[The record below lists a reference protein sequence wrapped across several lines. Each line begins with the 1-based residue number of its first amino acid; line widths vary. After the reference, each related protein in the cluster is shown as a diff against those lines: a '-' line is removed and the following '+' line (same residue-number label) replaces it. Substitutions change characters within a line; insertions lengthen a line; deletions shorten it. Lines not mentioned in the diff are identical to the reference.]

1 MLKPFL
7 NSTQPKPISKDAQV
21 AKNIIDLLFINIDTN
36 IKNDR
41 KMNGFTKSLIM
52 GQLPKIRDG
61 SKDYVNDMPAFAVKT
76 LLDSIQSEL
85 NKRK

>member
-1 MLKPFL
+1 MLNF
-7 NSTQPKPISKDAQV
+7 NPKNTSKDVQV

-41 KMNGFTKSLIM
+41 KMNGFTKSLIT

-61 SKDYVNDMPAFAVKT
+61 SKDYINDMPTFAVKI

-85 NKRK
+85 DKRK

>member
-1 MLKPFL
+1 MLNFNPT
-7 NSTQPKPISKDAQV
+7 NNSKDAQV
-21 AKNIIDLLFINIDTN
+21 AKNIIDLLFVNIDTN

-41 KMNGFTKSLIM
+41 KMTGFTKSLVL

-61 SKDYVNDMPAFAVKT
+61 SKDYVNDMPAFAVKV
-76 LLDSIQSEL
+76 LLDSIQTEL